1 MLIVM
6 TSPGREIFERVHK
19 AVRPRTLLPEI
30 AVSFRPYA
38 DINNVIRRRFD
49 RIEVSLSD
57 MLEGS
62 PPPVIEAIAYI
73 LISKLYRK
81 PIPEKFQTRYR
92 QFLNRRSVR
101 HQAHVIR
108 RVRGRKLLGEPAG
121 EHFHLEEIFEQLNRR
136 YFGGMMARPRLSW
149 SRTASR
155 TLLGHFDS
163 SHDAIIISRIFDRP
177 ATPRWLVDYIMYHE
191 MLHLKYP
198 VRHRGSRRCVHSAEF
213 RAEEQLFPHYEQA
226 KEHLKKW

>member
-1 MLIVM
+1 M

-19 AVRPRTLLPEI
+19 AVRPRTPLPEI
-30 AVSFRPYA
+30 VVSFRPYA
-38 DINNVIRRRFD
+38 DINNVIRRRAE
-49 RIEVSLSD
+49 RIEVGLSD

-62 PPPVIEAIAYI
+62 PPPVLEAIAYI

-81 PIPEKFQTRYR
+81 PIPEKFSLRYR

-108 RVRGRKLLGEPAG
+108 RVRGRKWIGEPAG
-121 EHFHLEEIFEQLNRR
+121 EHFHLEEIFEELNLRF
-136 YFGGMMARPRLSW
+136 FGGMMARPTLSW

-155 TLLGHFDS
+155 TLLGHFDD
-163 SHDAIIISRIFDRP
+163 SHNAIVISRIFDRP

-191 MLHLKYP
+191 MLHLKFP
-198 VRHRGSRRCVHSAEF
+198 VQHHGARRCVHSAEF
-213 RAEEQLFPHYEQA
+213 RAEEQRFPHYEQA